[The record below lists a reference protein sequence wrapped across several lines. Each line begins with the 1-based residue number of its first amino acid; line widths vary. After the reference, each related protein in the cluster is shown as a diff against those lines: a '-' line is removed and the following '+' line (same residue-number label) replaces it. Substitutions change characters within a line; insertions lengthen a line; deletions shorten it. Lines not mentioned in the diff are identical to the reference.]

1 MNIGAPSN
9 NPAPPTHPHSTLKG
23 PYTVPMSHVVLM
35 CGAAGS
41 GKSTAARE
49 LEARGMLR
57 LSVDAEA
64 YERGLRSMPLPT
76 EINEEIITDL
86 RRRLLDAVAEG
97 RDVVVD
103 LSFWSRAMR
112 EEWRALLA
120 PTGATVEILH
130 VVAARGTALA
140 RLRERAG
147 AHADNFTLP
156 PGLAELYHENF
167 QPPGPDEGPVT
178 VLRTDGPSTA

>member
-1 MNIGAPSN
+1 MSQVPGSYP
-9 NPAPPTHPHSTLKG
+9 G
-23 PYTVPMSHVVLM
+23 PMSHVVLM
-35 CGAAGS
+35 CGAAGA

-57 LSVDAEA
+57 LSVDVEA
-64 YERGLRSMPLPT
+64 WERGLRRMPLPDGVGQ
-76 EINEEIITDL
+76 EIVADL
-86 RRRLLDAVAEG
+86 QRRLLEAVAAG

-130 VVAARGTALA
+130 VVTDRGTALA

-147 AHADNFTLP
+147 AHADDFTLP
-156 PGLAELYHENF
+156 PGLAEQYHENF
-167 QPPGPDEGPVT
+167 EPPEPDEGPVT
-178 VLRTDGPSTA
+178 VLRTDGEGRRG

>member
-1 MNIGAPSN
+1 MSHVYAGS
-9 NPAPPTHPHSTLKG
+9 
-23 PYTVPMSHVVLM
+23 MSHVVLM

-57 LSVDAEA
+57 LSGDVEA
-64 YERGLRSMPLPT
+64 YERGLRSMPLPP
-76 EINEEIITDL
+76 EIHEEIITGL

-112 EEWRALLA
+112 DEWRALLA
-120 PTGATVEILH
+120 PTDATVEILH
-130 VVAARGTALA
+130 VVADRATALA

-147 AHADNFTLP
+147 AHADDFALP
-156 PGLAELYHENF
+156 PGLAELYHDNF
-167 QPPGPDEGPVT
+167 EPPGPDEGPVT
-178 VLRTDGPSTA
+178 VLRTDSSPVA